1 VSELIAPS
9 QTAEET
15 GLSEHTLA
23 IYRCRGNGP
32 PYYKI
37 GKFVRYDRE
46 EVRQWMRSR
55 RYRSTS
61 DER

>member
-1 VSELIAPS
+1 MGELITPAETAVETDLS
-9 QTAEET
+9 Q
-15 GLSEHTLA
+15 HTLA

-32 PYYKI
+32 PYYKV

-61 DER
+61 EGR